1 MKPIATFCF
10 QPFLN
15 KTGSKWASTEH
26 FLACAKASIE
36 MANVHLGRPTIYTDS
51 LGKKILPLLS
61 PRADY
66 IVAYDDLHKEYPL
79 CLWALSKIFTYQQQK
94 EPYIHFDL
102 DLLCLSKL
110 SKELLDCDLLVQSK
124 ENILEKNKF
133 MELAYPLPRI
143 GHLLNLPPI
152 FQRDNINSVAPL
164 NCGILFMNNMDLN
177 KIYTDTAL
185 DLVSRNLEVIK
196 SGVDIGMCVVE
207 QHTLGLLIE
216 DMPHIKCN
224 TMLANWN
231 MPAYNKFFVH
241 FGGDASKETSR
252 SMIDWAHRKFIVPWI
267 NEDIRKLAQV
277 LDKIKNGLLPVDSI
291 FSL

>member
-1 MKPIATFCF
+1 MRPIATFCF

-15 KTGSKWASTEH
+15 NTGSKWASTEH

-61 PRADY
+61 PKADY
-66 IVAYDDLHKEYPL
+66 IVVYDDLHKEYPL

-102 DLLCLSKL
+102 DLLFLSKL
-110 SKELLDCDLLVQSK
+110 SKELLDCDLLVQVK
-124 ENILEKNKF
+124 ENILEKNEFIK
-133 MELAYPLPRI
+133 LSYQLPKI
-143 GHLLNLPPI
+143 GHLLNLPPM

-177 KIYTDTAL
+177 KVYTDTAL
-185 DLVSRNLEVIK
+185 DLVNRNLEVIK
-196 SGVDIGMCVVE
+196 SGVDIGMCVIE

-224 TMLANWN
+224 TMLAHWN
-231 MPAYNKFFVH
+231 MSPYNKFFVH
-241 FGGDASKETSR
+241 FGGSSSKETVR
-252 SMIDWAHRKFIVPWI
+252 PIIDWAHRKFIVPWI